1 MSTHHS
7 VGIFVSRGYSSRQE
21 SSLSLS
27 EIFIMQ
33 ILMKRSPNPSN
44 VEQSRIIRFLRIALS
59 KREEE
64 VTDSSSIFKSKKLE
78 WDGYTLYLPL
88 CDNLLLS
95 LFRSERIRLRVFSIY
110 SLSANIVSP
119 ATTAREFI
127 IHGFLF
133 VLISFLIGS
142 LPVTAYPRRRPGVAK
157 NLDVPRRTI
166 RLSNSWHRL
175 IAEISFTFVE
185 NSIYVSSIMT

>member
-7 VGIFVSRGYSSRQE
+7 VGIFASRGYSSRQE

-59 KREEE
+59 KRYEE
-64 VTDSSSIFKSKKLE
+64 VTDSSSIFNSKKLE

-88 CDNLLLS
+88 CDNLLFS
-95 LFRSERIRLRVFSIY
+95 LFLSERIRLRVFSIY
-110 SLSANIVSP
+110 LLSANIVSP

-133 VLISFLIGS
+133 VLIS
-142 LPVTAYPRRRPGVAK
+142 Y
-157 NLDVPRRTI
+157 
-166 RLSNSWHRL
+166 
-175 IAEISFTFVE
+175 
-185 NSIYVSSIMT
+185 